1 MSKDPPKPQPKPRNV
16 KIMRAV
22 YDYTAE
28 EEDELSFVVGDILYI
43 LDQSEEDW
51 WKARCKGKEG
61 LIPSNLVES
70 ASADGSTSPLHDA
83 AKRGNIELLK
93 ECLTNRLPVNQ
104 LDPAGNTP
112 LHWGARAGQLECVKE
127 LLAVPQVS
135 VDKTNKLGDTAIMLA
150 TAHGH
155 AGVVTSLLEAG
166 ANTALKNNDKKGLEQ
181 LARDP
186 EVCVI
191 LRKWGVIAVM
201 DRKSIAFGDDDYN
214 DNDEEEE
221 D

>member
-1 MSKDPPKPQPKPRNV
+1 MSTPAPKPSPKPRNV

-28 EEDELSFVVGDILYI
+28 EADELSFVSGDILYI
-43 LDQSEEDW
+43 LDRSDQDW

-70 ASADGSTSPLHDA
+70 ATDNGSTSPLHDA
-83 AKRGNIELLK
+83 AKRGNIDLLK
-93 ECLTNRLPVNQ
+93 ECLVNRLPVNQ
-104 LDPAGNTP
+104 CDPAGNTP
-112 LHWGARAGQLECVKE
+112 LHWAARSGYQECLDT
-127 LLAVPQVS
+127 LLGVQQVS
-135 VDKTNKLGDTAIMLA
+135 VNKTNKLGDTPLMLA

-155 AGVVTSLLEAG
+155 AGAVNSLLKAG
-166 ANTALKNNDKKGLEQ
+166 AKTDLKNNEKKGIKD

-186 EVCVI
+186 DVCVV
-191 LRKWGVIAVM
+191 LRKWGIIEVTN
-201 DRKSIAFGDDDYN
+201 RESIAFGDDDYN
-214 DNDEEEE
+214 DTEEE